1 MAAKD
6 TFALV
11 GQTLQNLRFDALV
24 DEGGFGYVY
33 RGRHLGMDEPVAI
46 KCLKIAGGNS
56 ELGSF
61 ESRFRD
67 ETKIAYRLS
76 QGSLDIVRSIS
87 SGTLVTPHGM
97 TVPYMVLEWLDGR
110 TLTVEMNARKNN
122 DLPPFTFEETMKWMT
137 SAARALAHAHAE
149 GVVHRDVKPSNL
161 FVAETRD
168 GKRVKVLDFGLAK
181 ILAPD
186 TFMKPEAQPTAS
198 HVFVCSPA
206 YGAPEQ
212 FSRELGALSPATDVY
227 SFAFVLMEMMSG
239 KKVREVSNLMEGMLR
254 AIDPRFAS
262 PSPSS
267 LGIALPSAVER
278 VFIKAVALDPKERWK
293 DAGEFWDELE
303 AAAIAPENSGPTLV
317 DPVPAGVQD
326 AMNEARRRAEAFGA
340 AGGKG
345 GTLAMAEGAKSIEAT
360 LPMTHAPK
368 RPAKVEPA
376 PAAVRTLPLDARLDG
391 RRGDARTS
399 AGSQRAAA
407 PADAGP
413 TQRPQLASVPPA
425 DVPMQKSGL
434 WPWVIAI
441 VVFVLAA
448 AGTLA
453 IFGRHKP

>member
-1 MAAKD
+1 MAKD
-6 TFALV
+6 TFALI

-33 RGRHLGMDEPVAI
+33 RGRHLGLDEPVAI
-46 KCLKIAGGNS
+46 KCLKIAGGNT

-87 SGTLVTPHGM
+87 SGTLTTPNGM
-97 TVPYMVLEWLDGR
+97 SVPYMVLEWLDGR
-110 TLTVEMNARKNN
+110 TLAVEMSARRNN
-122 DLPPFTFEETMKWMT
+122 DLPPFTFDETMKWMT

-186 TFMKPEAQPTAS
+186 TFMQPEAQPTAS

-227 SFAFVLMEMMSG
+227 SFAFVLMEMMAG
-239 KKVREVSNLMEGMLR
+239 KKVREVANIMEGMLR

-262 PSPSS
+262 PSPAS
-267 LGIALPSAVER
+267 LGIGLRGPVER

-293 DAGEFWDELE
+293 DVGELWDALE
-303 AAAIAPENSGPTLV
+303 EAAIAPEVTQPTLV
-317 DPVPAGVQD
+317 DPVPAGARAALSSTLND
-326 AMNEARRRAEAFGA
+326 EALLEARRRAGAFG

-345 GTLAMAEGAKSIEAT
+345 GTLAMDPLKGVEAT
-360 LPMTHAPK
+360 LPMVHAPK
-368 RPAKVEPA
+368 RPANVETDAEPIGMK
-376 PAAVRTLPLDARLDG
+376 TLPLGARLDARL
-391 RRGDARTS
+391 
-399 AGSQRAAA
+399 AA
-407 PADAGP
+407 PEAAP
-413 TQRPQLASVPPA
+413 LPRPQLASVPSA
-425 DVPMQKSGL
+425 EVPMHKAGL
-434 WPWVIAI
+434 LPWVVVI
-441 VVFVLAA
+441 VVVVLAA
-448 AGTLA
+448 AGSFA
-453 IFGRHKP
+453 ILGRHRP